1 MFTRT
6 TGYTLGVALL
16 SLLLGHP
23 AQAQKIEVDSG
34 VFCDTQQ
41 QVERVVAL
49 FDGNAEKAV
58 KAVNSEQNDPTAC
71 VGATLAVIRG
81 PEIATARTK
90 NGTFNV
96 VRVLVVGI
104 LTEDGFRNT
113 VPTVLYSFEQVDER
127 VA

>member
-23 AQAQKIEVDSG
+23 VQAQKIEVDSG
-34 VFCDTQQ
+34 VFCDTQK

-49 FDGNAEKAV
+49 FDGNTEKAV
-58 KAVNSEQNDPTAC
+58 KAVNSEQHDPTAC
-71 VGATLAVIRG
+71 VGATLAFIPG
-81 PEIATARTK
+81 PEVATARTK
-90 NGTFNV
+90 SGTFNI

-104 LTEDGFRNT
+104 LSEDGFRNAS
-113 VPTVLYSFEQVDER
+113 PTVLYSFEWVDER

>member
-6 TGYTLGVALL
+6 TGYALGVALL

-34 VFCDTQQ
+34 VFCDTQK

-49 FDGNAEKAV
+49 FDGNTEKAV
-58 KAVNSEQNDPTAC
+58 KAVNSEQHDPTAC
-71 VGATLAVIRG
+71 VGGTLAFIRG
-81 PEIATARTK
+81 PEVATARTK
-90 NGTFNV
+90 NGTFNI

-104 LTEDGFRNT
+104 LSEDGFRNAS
-113 VPTVLYSFEQVDER
+113 PTILYSFEWVDER